1 MYGSVKVVLAVE
13 GGGPSSLFLTS
24 IDTLKYIPYTKLVN
38 FHNKISHS
46 AGHLSSNLITE
57 RRQ

>member
-38 FHNKISHS
+38 FHNK
-46 AGHLSSNLITE
+46 NITFCWSFVFQLDY
-57 RRQ
+57 RT